1 MLITE
6 RVFQVIISP
15 LVTFDPR
22 KWPRKIF
29 GATYSTARMFLR
41 LPVTLRDEVMALN
54 DLRTTGQVRHVNT
67 LTWKYGDIGQLW
79 VKATLEALRGIIEI
93 YRAPANFWTDAI
105 RAEGGKRHLLQTV
118 SLCGRK
124 VRSKHEVRCV

>member
-1 MLITE
+1 
-6 RVFQVIISP
+6 
-15 LVTFDPR
+15 
-22 KWPRKIF
+22 
-29 GATYSTARMFLR
+29 MFLR

-67 LTWKYGDIGQLW
+67 LIWKYGDIGQLW

-105 RAEGGKRHLLQTV
+105 RADGGKRHLLQTV

-124 VRSKHEVRCV
+124 VRLRHEVRYTILQVIQMQSFK